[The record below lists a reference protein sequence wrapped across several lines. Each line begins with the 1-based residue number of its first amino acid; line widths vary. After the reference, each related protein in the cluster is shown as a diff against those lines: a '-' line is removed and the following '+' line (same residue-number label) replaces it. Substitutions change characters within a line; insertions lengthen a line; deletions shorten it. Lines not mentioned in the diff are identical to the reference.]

1 MLFLLLQSL
10 KSLSLG
16 FFFLFIKDFVNAFA
30 DFNRFLEA
38 LLGFVLILEIIFVIT
53 VTHGVG
59 HFFVVFNNF
68 LKL

>member
-1 MLFLLLQSL
+1 MHLLLLQSL
-10 KSLSLG
+10 KSLSLS
-16 FFFLFIKDFVNAFA
+16 FFFLFIENFVNAFA

-38 LLGFVLILEIIFVIT
+38 LLGFVLILEIVFVIT
-53 VTHGVG
+53 VAHGVG